1 MLVLSLL
8 GFLYQA
14 SEIMQEYLEH
24 RSAVDLRIEGSGT
37 LLYPGLSYCLTN
49 WYVAQTC
56 FGRSRVSHLLPVY
69 RSVRLQISYN
79 ASPIIHTGRPISAVR
94 I

>member
-14 SEIMQEYLEH
+14 SEIVQEYLEH

-49 WYVAQTC
+49 WIPSAFMVTGGVWGKSYLEAD
-56 FGRSRVSHLLPVY
+56 GILPGGSLL
-69 RSVRLQISYN
+69 
-79 ASPIIHTGRPISAVR
+79 TTEEK
-94 I
+94 

>member
-14 SEIMQEYLEH
+14 SEIVQEYLEH

-49 WYVAQTC
+49 WYVKPASGTH
-56 FGRSRVSHLLPVY
+56 GSRTLVIVFLKPKLPYRPSHLGH
-69 RSVRLQISYN
+69 SYLN
-79 ASPIIHTGRPISAVR
+79 TPTKH
-94 I
+94 

>member
-1 MLVLSLL
+1 MLVLSML

-14 SEIMQEYLEH
+14 SEIVQEYLEH

-49 WYVAQTC
+49 WCAS
-56 FGRSRVSHLLPVY
+56 GN
-69 RSVRLQISYN
+69 SYLN
-79 ASPIIHTGRPISAVR
+79 QLIAAPREAWK
-94 I
+94 